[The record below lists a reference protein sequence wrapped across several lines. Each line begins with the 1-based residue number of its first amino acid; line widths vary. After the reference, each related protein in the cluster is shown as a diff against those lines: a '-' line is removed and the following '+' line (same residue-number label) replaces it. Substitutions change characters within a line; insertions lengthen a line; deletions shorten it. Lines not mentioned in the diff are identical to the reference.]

1 MARKNHK
8 GLTNH
13 VYPHYFYLYPSSEM
27 MSLLYADRKSSL
39 QHSYD
44 TN

>member
-1 MARKNHK
+1 MPRNNHMY
-8 GLTNH
+8 LTNQ
-13 VYPHYFYLYPSSEM
+13 VYTHYFYLYPSSEM